1 MHDQLIRPLVRL
13 NFGDAPTPRFV
24 WEED

>member
-13 NFGDAPTPRFV
+13 NFGDAPVPRFV